1 MKLFFKNLIMLT
13 TLFLSSGLFI
23 AYEIHFCWKTSQK
36 FWNKQLPFS
45 CLLLVMFVGFVWFI
59 ICYSF
64 GKPYADSL
72 VLQVIQIISRARLAL
87 YWRAMHFYSVILF
100 RRRLIFGVFIVTVA
114 WTILCIYSEP
124 PIYSSTCVIKLLS
137 DLNQDIPAY

>member
-1 MKLFFKNLIMLT
+1 MLT
-13 TLFLSSGLFI
+13 ILFLGCGLFI
-23 AYEIHFCWKTSQK
+23 AYEIHFCWKTSQN

-45 CLLLVMFVGFVWFI
+45 CQFLVMFVSFVWFI

-72 VLQVIQIISRARLAL
+72 VLQVSQIISRARLAL
-87 YWRAMHFYSVILF
+87 YWRVMHFYSVILL
-100 RRRLIFGVFIVTVA
+100 RRRLIFGVVVVTVA
-114 WTILCIYSEP
+114 WTILCIYSAP
-124 PIYSSTCVIKLLS
+124 PIYSSTCVINSLP

>member
-1 MKLFFKNLIMLT
+1 MLT
-13 TLFLSSGLFI
+13 ILFLGSGLFI
-23 AYEIHFCWKTSQK
+23 AYEIHFCWKTSQN

-45 CLLLVMFVGFVWFI
+45 CQFLVMFVSFVWFI

-72 VLQVIQIISRARLAL
+72 VLQVSQIISRARLAL
-87 YWRAMHFYSVILF
+87 YWRVMHFYSVILL
-100 RRRLIFGVFIVTVA
+100 RRRLIFGVVVVTVA
-114 WTILCIYSEP
+114 WTILCIYSAP
-124 PIYSSTCVIKLLS
+124 PIYSSTCVINSLP